1 MLFRRP
7 STPPEAGNLFPID
20 SVVIVVPKI
29 VLDRLFTLALTLL
42 LGGGM
47 PVTFYVLQSSLPVNS
62 GQSVQ
67 KR

>member
-7 STPPEAGNLFPID
+7 APPESSNLFPTD
-20 SVVIVVPKI
+20 SVVIIVPKI
-29 VLDRLFTLALTLL
+29 VLDRLFTVALTLL

-47 PVTFYVLQSSLPVNS
+47 QVTLYILNGSASVSP
-62 GQSVQ
+62 GQSAQ

>member
-7 STPPEAGNLFPID
+7 STPPESSNLFPID

-29 VLDRLFTLALTLL
+29 VLDRLFTLVLTLL